1 MLYLRRSRFIR
12 FVILPLTL
20 IAILPAC
27 YKWHVVG
34 TNAASPTEVS
44 SLTRVTL
51 TNGEEVM
58 LRDVIVTADS
68 VFGRDKDS
76 RPLFAGEER
85 AVRINSDDVRFI
97 ERRSTNWLA
106 TGALIW
112 LGVGVVVSLACAASD
127 CFELFDSSN

>member
-1 MLYLRRSRFIR
+1 MQYFRRSRFIR

-27 YKWHVVG
+27 YKWHGVG
-34 TNAASPTEVS
+34 TNPASPTEVS
-44 SLTRVTL
+44 SLTRITL

-85 AVRINSDDVRFI
+85 PVRINSDDVRFI

-112 LGVGVVVSLACAASD
+112 LGGTSAAYFITCVLSD
-127 CFELFDSSN
+127 SDFGC

>member
-27 YKWHVVG
+27 YNWHGVG
-34 TNAASPTEVS
+34 TNVVSPTEVS

-51 TNGEEVM
+51 TNGEELM

-85 AVRINSDDVRFI
+85 PVRINSDDVRLI
-97 ERRSTNWLA
+97 DRRSTNWLA
-106 TGALIW
+106 LGPLIFVTGLFTLVAIEC
-112 LGVGVVVSLACAASD
+112 VSP
-127 CFELFDSSN
+127 DSFFC

>member
-1 MLYLRRSRFIR
+1 MLYFRRSRFIR

-27 YKWHVVG
+27 YNWHGVG
-34 TNAASPTEVS
+34 TNVVSPTEVS
-44 SLTRVTL
+44 SLTRITL

-97 ERRSTNWLA
+97 ERRSTDWLA
-106 TGALIW
+106 TGALIF
-112 LGVGVVVSLACAASD
+112 LGATTAAFIID
-127 CFELFDSSN
+127 CVLFRDDNAFSPC